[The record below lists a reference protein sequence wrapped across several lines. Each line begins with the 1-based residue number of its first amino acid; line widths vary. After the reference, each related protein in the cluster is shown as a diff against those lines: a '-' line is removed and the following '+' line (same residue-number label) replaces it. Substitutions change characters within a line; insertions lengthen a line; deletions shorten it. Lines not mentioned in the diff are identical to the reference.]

1 VGVSINLVFT
11 DTEPIFSLVMAIK
24 KIRIDEALW
33 SKPIPTLSDKQF
45 VVAQSSLSQRE
56 EQAQRELFW
65 YREELFKCVR
75 GRWREVR
82 LSNSLTK
89 LSTYIEP
96 KTGGTRSGVLS
107 FRAQRMTLPML
118 EAFRRE
124 IAHIT
129 LTLLSTRELSEG
141 VPSRGAQFYP
151 QANEF
156 VQLTMKVTNLTRM
169 STIVLF

>member
-1 VGVSINLVFT
+1 MFT
-11 DTEPIFSLVMAIK
+11 DAEPIFSLVMAIK
-24 KIRIDEALW
+24 KILIDEALW
-33 SKPIPTLSDKQF
+33 SEPIPTLSDRQF

-82 LSNSLTK
+82 FSNSLTE

-96 KTGGTRSGVLS
+96 KTGGARSGVLS

-118 EAFRRE
+118 EAFRKE

-129 LTLLSTRELSEG
+129 MSLLSTQELSEG

-156 VQLTMKVTNLTRM
+156 VQLTMKVTNLTCM
-169 STIVLF
+169 SIILVF